1 MNIRNKIVLA
11 GAAAVVLTI
20 GGAIFTVHSLSK
32 SNRVDS
38 LHEVMHATLLQAE
51 NTRSQI
57 DALHQQK
64 ALDMASLMEKAKGE
78 LGGRSLK
85 DGYVNTTLYKTIPV
99 VAAWNAVEELAQE
112 QGFQFLTPS
121 HPDIPA
127 RNAKNNNGR
136 EFKAAFDAFAR
147 GDDEHFFHDKENNRL
162 VLARSV
168 RLTHSCLTCHG
179 NPANS
184 RSKDGLDPVGFPME
198 NMKVDDVKGAFVL
211 VAPLTDDKVMAST
224 MWTMTWV
231 GGLILV
237 GVMFGFWF
245 FSRNMIM
252 RPLAGIMRRLGEG
265 SDETRIASTQ
275 IAEASQTLA
284 QGASEQAASLEE
296 TTSALEEMSS
306 MTRKTAETAA
316 AANALSTQTK
326 AAADKGNQ
334 AMLKMSD
341 AINEIQ
347 KSAGETAKI
356 IKVIDEIAFQT
367 NLLALNAAVEA
378 ARAGEAG
385 KGFAVVAEE
394 VRNLAMRS
402 AEAAKSTSALIEGSV
417 QSARNGVA
425 ISTDV
430 AQTLGEITTA
440 AGKVNELIG
449 EIASASREQ
458 SQGIGQVNTAM
469 SQMNQVTQSAAAN
482 AEESAAASEELS
494 SQSEQLQSI
503 VGELA
508 TLIGGQQAAS
518 GNPPA
523 PRAQGRAAAKARPA
537 SNAPRR
543 APSASPKAAALIPL
557 DDDENQD
564 FGDFGKAA

>member
-1 MNIRNKIVLA
+1 MLKNSSIPTRLMVISGLFAVGLIVAGITVFSKIGQIKVNGPLYVEIVRNKDLIADILPPPAYILEAHLVAHQLTEEADPAALQSLLDRLVTLRKEYGDRHEHWQRELVAGPMKNALVAASYRPAIEYFELLESQFVPAVKEANKEKAGVLLRGAMKAAYDRHRAAIDETVKFATESAAATEAVAASVEQSSTTLIVGMMAGTLLVITVVTQLVGRAITRSLRSITDTLAA
-11 GAAAVVLTI
+11 GA
-20 GGAIFTVHSLSK
+20 G
-32 SNRVDS
+32 
-38 LHEVMHATLLQAE
+38 Q
-51 NTRSQI
+51 
-57 DALHQQK
+57 
-64 ALDMASLMEKAKGE
+64 
-78 LGGRSLK
+78 
-85 DGYVNTTLYKTIPV
+85 
-99 VAAWNAVEELAQE
+99 VA
-112 QGFQFLTPS
+112 G
-121 HPDIPA
+121 
-127 RNAKNNNGR
+127 
-136 EFKAAFDAFAR
+136 
-147 GDDEHFFHDKENNRL
+147 
-162 VLARSV
+162 
-168 RLTHSCLTCHG
+168 
-179 NPANS
+179 
-184 RSKDGLDPVGFPME
+184 
-198 NMKVDDVKGAFVL
+198 
-211 VAPLTDDKVMAST
+211 
-224 MWTMTWV
+224 
-231 GGLILV
+231 
-237 GVMFGFWF
+237 
-245 FSRNMIM
+245 
-252 RPLAGIMRRLGEG
+252 
-265 SDETRIASTQ
+265 ASTQ
-275 IAEASQTLA
+275 MSSTAQSVAEGT
-284 QGASEQAASLEE
+284 SEQAASLEE

-557 DDDENQD
+557 DDDD
-564 FGDFGKAA
+564 FGDFGQAA